1 MHNLR
6 KKICIQKD
14 LRYLDHNNFP
24 SSYIWY
30 SYVYSDVVN
39 PKTFGAFPLKIDLK
53 NPVQLP
59 FYVDFSLF
67 TCILIGF

>member
-14 LRYLDHNNFP
+14 RRYLDHNNFP
-24 SSYIWY
+24 SLYIWY

-39 PKTFGAFPLKIDLK
+39 PKTLERSHQKSI
-53 NPVQLP
+53 
-59 FYVDFSLF
+59 
-67 TCILIGF
+67 